1 MKARQVSALA
11 GVLLLVGV
19 LVTISPA
26 AAKKTPV
33 DFWEVSC
40 QMLDGLPPFPSDG
53 GIHLRGG
60 ASEAVLHVEG
70 PDGAMIVGSDT
81 VVGHIDFDPVT
92 GDGRAFGVFTLI
104 YLPTPGG
111 SATGTYDGPFDGSV
125 NLFTGSFSGIA
136 VGEGTGDL
144 RHQKMRLRLRAESPP
159 DWLTDY
165 LNDNPPPC
173 GADARFF
180 HATGFINHPNR

>member
-11 GVLLLVGV
+11 GVLLVVGALFTV
-19 LVTISPA
+19 SPA
-26 AAKKTPV
+26 AAKKTAV
-33 DFWEVSC
+33 DLWEVSC
-40 QMLDGLPPFPSDG
+40 QMLDGLPPFPSDA

-60 ASEAVLHVEG
+60 VSEAVLYAEG

-81 VVGHIDFDPVT
+81 VVGNLDFDPVT

-104 YLPTPGG
+104 YLPTAGG
-111 SATGTYDGPFDGSV
+111 SPTGTYDGLFDGSL
-125 NLFTGSFSGIA
+125 NLFTGSFFGIA
-136 VGEGTGDL
+136 VGNGTGDL
-144 RHQKMRLRLRAESPP
+144 RHHKMRLRLEAASPP
-159 DWLTDY
+159 EWLTEY

-180 HATGFINHPNR
+180 HDTGFINHPNR